1 MLGMTLAEYL
11 DRKQLT
17 PGAFADLIGV
27 TRTAVIRYRDGQ
39 RRPSWEIL
47 PKIVAATNGKVTADS
62 FLSQARRAA

>member
-11 DRKQLT
+11 DRKNLT

-39 RRPSWEIL
+39 RRPSWEVL
-47 PKIVAATNGKVTADS
+47 PKIVAATGGKVTADS
-62 FLSQARRAA
+62 FLSVRRAA